1 MKPQE
6 KADELINKFIPHIAG
21 ADRYNSTLGLYDKYI
36 AKQCALIAVDE
47 ILNLMIKEF
56 KWDVKHNGNIEY
68 WQEVKQ
74 AIQEL

>member
-1 MKPQE
+1 MSNPREKAIELVNKFSHFTNQE
-6 KADELINKFIPHIAG
+6 KWELKNYYAME
-21 ADRYNSTLGLYDKYI
+21 
-36 AKQCALIAVDE
+36 CALIAVDE

>member
-1 MKPQE
+1 MSNPKE
-6 KADELINKFIPHIAG
+6 KAIELVDKFK
-21 ADRYNSTLGLYDKYI
+21 YNTRAWNETNGWKDCFYN

-47 ILNLMIKEF
+47 ITDIAYWEYMESGSKEE
-56 KWDVKHNGNIEY
+56 KIY

>member
-1 MKPQE
+1 MTPKN
-6 KADELINKFIPHIAG
+6 KAKELVDKFK
-21 ADRYNSTLGLYDKYI
+21 YNTRAWNETNGWKDCFYN
-36 AKQCALIAVDE
+36 AKQCALIAVNE

>member
-1 MKPQE
+1 MTPKE
-6 KADELINKFIPHIAG
+6 KAIQLVDNFRLNVLDYEGSGMNEYK
-21 ADRYNSTLGLYDKYI
+21 
-36 AKQCALIAVDE
+36 AKQCALIAVNE

-74 AIQEL
+74 EINNL